1 VNGTFYK
8 LLSQDLTAFGGY
20 QWRIGG
26 THRPVLRKAK
36 RDRIVTVADL
46 NSGRCNNSV
55 LYASRTIEDASRYAP
70 AWPYRLFE
78 VHGVPVVEGDDKAG
92 FLQLRLGVELDVARV
107 FGPNGAAVVK
117 VLRRC
122 ERLTTNEIDQLSAA
136 RYTAQYAAWDAAPVA
151 AWDAARDAA
160 RCAARDAAW
169 YAARYAA
176 RDATEALSVADLV
189 GQYGYTQEHHDMLLK
204 PWITVIGKT
213 WENNNE

>member
-1 VNGTFYK
+1 MNGTFYK

-136 RYTAQYAAWDAAPVA
+136 RYTAQYAAW
-151 AWDAARDAA
+151 
-160 RCAARDAAW
+160 